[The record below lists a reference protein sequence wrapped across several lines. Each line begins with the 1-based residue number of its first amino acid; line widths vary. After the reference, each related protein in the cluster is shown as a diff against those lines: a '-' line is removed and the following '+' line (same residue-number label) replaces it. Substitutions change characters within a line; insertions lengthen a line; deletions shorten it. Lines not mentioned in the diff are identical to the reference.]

1 MNRRATA
8 KTFFMIL
15 LLFLNTSCKEDATG
29 PVPDT
34 ITPVESEH
42 FSFVLYDGLSAST
55 SAPIL
60 EKLNTNY
67 DRILDDLSV
76 PSIPKVKIEI
86 WSDET
91 HFQNDMKRDIGTN
104 YWGSTGY
111 IYNKTTLR
119 ILRRGDNLPQTALH
133 EFAHIVSL
141 HVNSGFGNNPRWLW
155 EAVATYESG
164 EFVHPRNISYLAA
177 GNFPTLEELN
187 TDYNSGNQK
196 IYAVGYLLSEYII
209 ETWGKENYVRMIKFN
224 ANLGTVLNV
233 TTLQFESGWKE
244 FVTGKYLT
252 GS

>member
-1 MNRRATA
+1 MNWGATA
-8 KTFFMIL
+8 KTFFIIL
-15 LLFLNTSCKEDATG
+15 LLFLNRSCKEDSTG
-29 PVPDT
+29 PDPNT
-34 ITPVESEH
+34 ITPIESEH

-55 SAPIL
+55 STPIL

-67 DRILDDLSV
+67 DRILNDLSV

-119 ILRRGDNLPQTALH
+119 ILKRGDNLPQTALH

-141 HVNSGFGNNPRWLW
+141 QVNSSFGNNPRWFW

-164 EFVHPRNISYLAA
+164 EFVHPRDIPYLAA

-187 TDYNSGNQK
+187 TDFNSGNQK
-196 IYAVGYLLSEYII
+196 IYSVGYLLSEYII
-209 ETWGKENYVRMIKFN
+209 EAWGKESYVRMIKFN
-224 ANLGTVLNV
+224 ANLGPVLNV
-233 TTLQFESGWKE
+233 TTLQFETGWKG
-244 FVTGKYLT
+244 FVTKKYL
-252 GS
+252 